1 MLEKIRYIPD
11 LKRNLISLGTLD
23 DEGYKAII
31 NKGIWNLQNNFIEII
46 NVPKINGIYF
56 FKGFILGG

>member
-1 MLEKIRYIPD
+1 MMLEKIRYIPD

-56 FKGFILGG
+56 F